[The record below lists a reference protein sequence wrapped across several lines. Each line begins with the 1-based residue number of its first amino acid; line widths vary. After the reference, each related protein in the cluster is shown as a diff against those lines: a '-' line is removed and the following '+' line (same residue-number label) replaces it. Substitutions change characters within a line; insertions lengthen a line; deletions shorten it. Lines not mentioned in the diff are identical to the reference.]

1 MQAFQTSLIIIWDF
15 LYCPFKHYVL
25 YKKHTGGNFFHIFLV
40 WLLSVLPRLRPWEH
54 KCLECRREGS
64 SIPLLIFSILNVASL
79 CIHLKRFYP
88 SKFQLNFTNRPKEK
102 KKRRGNINSM
112 RRLQMQSFRIEK
124 SVKPFKSVVG
134 FIAWNTIYFCRVILS
149 SATILQSTTVR
160 DRFKHLCYL
169 RKCANFIQTELLW

>member
-1 MQAFQTSLIIIWDF
+1 MQAFQTSVIIIWDF

-102 KKRRGNINSM
+102 KKKKEGFCNQWNFPWTLHKLIFSYSCLIHCCFYFSFLTL
-112 RRLQMQSFRIEK
+112 LQYKSFSEGQK
-124 SVKPFKSVVG
+124 DPGSFLFYDVALK
-134 FIAWNTIYFCRVILS
+134 
-149 SATILQSTTVR
+149 
-160 DRFKHLCYL
+160 
-169 RKCANFIQTELLW
+169 